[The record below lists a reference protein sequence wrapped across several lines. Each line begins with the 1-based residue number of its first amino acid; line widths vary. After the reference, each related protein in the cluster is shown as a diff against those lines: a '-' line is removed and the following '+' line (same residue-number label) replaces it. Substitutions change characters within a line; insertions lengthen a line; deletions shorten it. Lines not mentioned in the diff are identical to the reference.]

1 VKQAWAKP
9 AILLTLAGLSPGTLQ
24 CQCAPDTAAIL
35 KDLPTQIP
43 GLPPAIVRIK
53 GNTVEADYYIAGSNL
68 PPDPQYGHRT
78 RPLKISVSSY
88 PTQQEAEH
96 DVQMS
101 VRLTSIS
108 PTQTPPPRSPPSTNG
123 TPISTADSTESP
135 PGSAH
140 MRSQSRV
147 PPIRRWRKPSRPWP
161 CSLERRDDAFSLLQY
176 GKTAPHYFS
185 RFYSANSHVKPQ
197 K

>member
-108 PTQTPPPRSPPSTNG
+108 PTQTPTSAVATLYKWDADLDRGFHRITARLG
-123 TPISTADSTESP
+123 THAVTVTGA
-135 PGSAH
+135 
-140 MRSQSRV
+140 SQPEV
-147 PPIRRWRKPSRPWP
+147 AK
-161 CSLERRDDAFSLLQY
+161 AFETLALQL
-176 GKTAPHYFS
+176 GAT
-185 RFYSANSHVKPQ
+185 R
-197 K
+197 